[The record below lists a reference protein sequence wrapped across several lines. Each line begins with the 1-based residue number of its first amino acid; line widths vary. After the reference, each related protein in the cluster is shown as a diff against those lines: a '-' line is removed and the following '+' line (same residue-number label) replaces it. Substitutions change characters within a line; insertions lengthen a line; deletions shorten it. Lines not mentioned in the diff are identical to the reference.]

1 MIKLA
6 FQIRIAH
13 WSEDQVLLKQVRE
26 IVFVHEQH
34 VPPTLEWDGLDEGA
48 LHLLA
53 VKRGTGEPI
62 GTSRLLRTGQIGRM
76 AVIRS
81 WRGRGVGKALLQKLL
96 VIVDQNSY
104 PGLFLNAQS
113 TALSFYAQHGFV
125 AEGDEFMDA
134 GIPHRRMTKEPLN
147 NA

>member
-53 VKRGTGEPI
+53 VERGTGEPI

-96 VIVDQNSY
+96 VIADQNSY
-104 PGLFLNAQS
+104 PGMFLNAQS

>member
-1 MIKLA
+1 RSDAYFASPLA
-6 FQIRIAH
+6 QGTPG
-13 WSEDQVLLKQVRE
+13 KQCGLAATGDYQPSLRS
-26 IVFVHEQH
+26 
-34 VPPTLEWDGLDEGA
+34 PWLAAWDGLDEGA

-53 VKRGTGEPI
+53 VERKTGEPV
-62 GTSRLLRTGQIGRM
+62 GTSRLLQSGQIGRM

-96 VIVDQNSY
+96 VIADQNGY
-104 PGLFLNAQS
+104 PSLFLNAQS
-113 TALSFYAQHGFV
+113 TALSFYAQRGFI

-134 GIPHRRMTKEPLN
+134 GIPHRRMTKESLN

>member
-1 MIKLA
+1 MIKPA

-34 VPPTLEWDGLDEGA
+34 VPPALEWDGLDEDA

-53 VKRGTGEPI
+53 VERETGEPI
-62 GTSRLLRTGQIGRM
+62 GTSRLLQTGQIGRM

-81 WRGRGVGKALLQKLL
+81 WRGRGVGQALLQKML
-96 VIVDQNSY
+96 VIADQNSY
-104 PGLFLNAQS
+104 PGLFMNAQS
-113 TALSFYAQHGFV
+113 TALSFYAQRGFV

>member
-34 VPPTLEWDGLDEGA
+34 VPPTLEWDGLDEDA

-53 VKRGTGEPI
+53 VEPGTGEPI

-96 VIVDQNSY
+96 VIADQNSY

>member
-1 MIKLA
+1 MIKPA

-13 WSEDQVLLKQVRE
+13 WPEDQVLLKQVRE
-26 IVFVHEQH
+26 IVFVHEQQ

-53 VKRGTGEPI
+53 VEQGTGEPI
-62 GTSRLLRTGQIGRM
+62 GSSRLLPSGQIGRM

-96 VIVDQNSY
+96 VTADQNSY
-104 PGLFLNAQS
+104 PSLFLNAQS